1 MTLREQEELKDQPQ
15 TFPINTLGTPIT
27 WAETAARHSTLL
39 AFTDVMTDEIH
50 RHRQAGNHA
59 AARMVTD
66 QAFEYYQAV
75 NERSPYEMES
85 YEDDEEETGED
96 DPVLGPALEEG
107 WDIME
112 QALRRLN
119 ELSQAQDE
127 ESQVKESQVKES
139 QAKESQA
146 KESQAKESGDQG
158 TEPGHNHPSYEEYQA
173 VHALSLATAK
183 VLDIHTKR
191 MTGTPIG
198 PLEDGH
204 RQAAQGLAMTL
215 QSVLDWLEGNQPPP
229 SPNPDGRQKPDT
241 DFQKQAMTRFQDQF
255 DTAQE
260 FIKITIHP
268 SLDNDT
274 QANQDARDLAEEMID
289 ANVSVSA
296 MMAGERINGHDSLS
310 AFYHEGHVHVKRI
323 EDEYPEGLHQDH
335 AIAIAE
341 QIESMFTNH
350 AMDHEEGW
358 LSQNPEFL
366 AELFDNAIAGLHTL
380 PKNTIHNFLDKLA
393 QMDVTQP
400 VQINVLA
407 VLLRDQTITFRHMCQ
422 WHDDRYPDEAQPDWH
437 KLARTDPG
445 TEKIDFNKLE
455 KILEEAIE
463 LDSGFREL
471 ATVARCFGWHE
482 QNDRPLSDWL
492 EKNAFFD
499 LL

>member
-1 MTLREQEELKDQPQ
+1 MTLGEQEEFEDQPKP
-15 TFPINTLGTPIT
+15 FPINTLGTPIT

-39 AFTDVMTDEIH
+39 AFTDVMTNEIH
-50 RHRQAGNHA
+50 HHRQAGNHA

-85 YEDDEEETGED
+85 YEDNGEETGED

-112 QALRRLN
+112 QALQSLN
-119 ELSQAQDE
+119 ELPQAQDE
-127 ESQVKESQVKES
+127 EF
-139 QAKESQA
+139 QAADPQNSEPDQA
-146 KESQAKESGDQG
+146 
-158 TEPGHNHPSYEEYQA
+158 HPSYEKHQA

-183 VLDIHTKR
+183 VLDIHTRR

-204 RQAAQGLAMTL
+204 RQASQGLAMTL

-229 SPNPDGRQKPDT
+229 PPPNPDGRQKPDT
-241 DFQKQAMTRFQDQF
+241 GFQKQAMTRFREQF

-274 QANQDARDLAEEMID
+274 KAHQDAQDLAEEMID
-289 ANVSVSA
+289 ANVSVAA
-296 MMAGERINGHDSLS
+296 MMAGERVNGHDSLS

-341 QIESMFTNH
+341 HIESMFTNH

-358 LSQNPEFL
+358 LSQNSEFL
-366 AELFDNAIAGLHTL
+366 ADLLDNAIAGLHTL

-407 VLLRDQTITFRHMCQ
+407 VLLRDQTITFRHICE

-437 KLARTDPG
+437 KLAQTDPG
-445 TEKIDFNKLE
+445 TEKIDFNQME

-463 LDSGFREL
+463 LDSGYLEL

-482 QNDRPLSDWL
+482 QNDAPLSDWL

-499 LL
+499 M